1 MNYLQTL
8 KHQLNQVGALT
19 LNIKVTPS
27 APRSE
32 IFNQLSDGTLKV
44 RLQTPPVDGKANKAL
59 IKLLEKEFNAEV
71 IILSGETSA
80 RKLIKIL
87 GKPE

>member
-1 MNYLQTL
+1 MNFLEQIHHEL
-8 KHQLNQVGALT
+8 LLAGALT

-32 IFNQLSDGTLKV
+32 IFNQLSDGTLKI
-44 RLQTPPVDGKANKAL
+44 RLQAAPEDGKANKAL
-59 IKLLEKEFNAEV
+59 IKLLKKEFNAEI

-80 RKLIKIL
+80 RKRVKFVLT
-87 GKPE
+87 